1 MGRLD
6 NQVAIVTGAGAGF
19 GEAIAKH
26 YAEEGAKVL
35 VCDLNDEAGE
45 KVAAQSEAFSFQHI
59 DVSKKQDWDAAI
71 QRAVELWGKVDI
83 LVNNAGTTYKNKSTN
98 EVTEDEF
105 DRVFAVNVKGVYLG
119 CNAYTAQV
127 LKQGTPGAIVNIAS
141 VGAHRPRPGLVW
153 YNASKSAIANATMGL
168 AAEYG
173 PKKIRVNSICPLATM
188 TGLLEQFMGTAI
200 TEEVKAKI
208 VSGVPLGRLG
218 ELRDV
223 TNAAVWLASDEAS
236 FVTGVNLD
244 VDGGRAI

>member
-6 NQVAIVTGAGAGF
+6 NKVAIVTGAAAGF

-26 YAEEGAKVL
+26 YVEEGAKVL

-45 KVAAQSEAFSFQHI
+45 KVAARSEALSFQHV

-153 YNASKSAIANATMGL
+153 YNASKGCIANATMGL

-200 TEEVKAKI
+200 TDDVKAKI
-208 VSGVPLGRLG
+208 VSAVPLGRLG
-218 ELRDV
+218 EVRDV
-223 TNAAVWLASDEAS
+223 SNAAVWLASDEAS

>member
-6 NQVAIVTGAGAGF
+6 NKVAIVTGAAAGF

-26 YAEEGAKVL
+26 YVEEGAKVL

-45 KVAAQSEAFSFQHI
+45 KVAARSEALSFQHV
-59 DVSKKQDWDAAI
+59 DVSKKQDWDVAI

-83 LVNNAGTTYKNKSTN
+83 LVNNAGTTYKNKVSTN

-141 VGAHRPRPGLVW
+141 VGAHRPRPGLV
-153 YNASKSAIANATMGL
+153 YATMGL

-200 TEEVKAKI
+200 TDDVKAKI
-208 VSGVPLGRLG
+208 VSAVPLGRLG
-218 ELRDV
+218 EVRDV
-223 TNAAVWLASDEAS
+223 SNAAVWLASDEAS

>member
-6 NQVAIVTGAGAGF
+6 NKVAIVTGAGAGF

-26 YAEEGAKVL
+26 YVEEGAKVL

-45 KVAAQSEAFSFQHI
+45 KVAARSEALSFQHV

-83 LVNNAGTTYKNKSTN
+83 LVNNAGTTYKNKVSTN

-141 VGAHRPRPGLVW
+141 VGAHRPRPGLV
-153 YNASKSAIANATMGL
+153 YATMGL

-200 TEEVKAKI
+200 TEDVKAKI

-218 ELRDV
+218 EVRDV
-223 TNAAVWLASDEAS
+223 SNAAVWLASDEAS

>member
-6 NQVAIVTGAGAGF
+6 NKVAIVTGAAAGF

-26 YAEEGAKVL
+26 YVEEGAKVL

-45 KVAAQSEAFSFQHI
+45 KVAARSEALSFQHV

-141 VGAHRPRPGLVW
+141 
-153 YNASKSAIANATMGL
+153 ATMGL

-200 TEEVKAKI
+200 TDDVKAKI
-208 VSGVPLGRLG
+208 VSAVPLGRLG
-218 ELRDV
+218 EVRDV
-223 TNAAVWLASDEAS
+223 SNAAVWLASDEAS

>member
-6 NQVAIVTGAGAGF
+6 SKVAIVTGAGAGF

-26 YAEEGAKVL
+26 YVEEGAKVL
-35 VCDLNDEAGE
+35 VCDINDEAGE
-45 KVAAQSEAFSFQHI
+45 KVAASSESFGFQHV
-59 DVSKKQDWDAAI
+59 DVSKKHDWDAAVDK
-71 QRAVELWGKVDI
+71 AVKLWGKIDI
-83 LVNNAGTTYKNKSTN
+83 LVNNAGTTYTNKSTN
-98 EVTEDEF
+98 DVTEDEF

-119 CNAYTAQV
+119 CNAFTAQV
-127 LKQGTPGAIVNIAS
+127 MKQGTPGAIVNIAS

-153 YNASKSAIANATMGL
+153 YNASKGAIANATLGL

-188 TGLLEQFMGTAI
+188 TGLLESFIGSAI
-200 TEEVKAKI
+200 TEDIRSKI
-208 VSGVPLGRLG
+208 VAGVPLGRLG
-218 ELRDV
+218 EVRDV
-223 TNAAVWLASDEAS
+223 SNAALWLASDEAS